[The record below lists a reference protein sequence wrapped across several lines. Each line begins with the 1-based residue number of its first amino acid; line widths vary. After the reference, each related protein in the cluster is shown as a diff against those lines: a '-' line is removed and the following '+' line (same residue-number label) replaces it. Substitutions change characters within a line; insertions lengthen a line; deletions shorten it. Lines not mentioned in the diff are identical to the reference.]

1 MINIKNIFIKLKF
14 KEIKIKSIGSCF
26 GGSLAGSESGFSMSG
41 RVIRKCEFS
50 QIRADHV
57 ELLIIKGTLISTL
70 EKTLPV
76 WMATT
81 EPTISGVIMQSLKC
95 VFTGFGLAPG
105 SVHSFL
111 AFLTFIKNL
120 WYLCFKFLANLLLYL
135 AGNNSTIYSFDNFN
149 RASMSFPLYVN
160 FFIERFYFTPSI

>member
-1 MINIKNIFIKLKF
+1 MINIKNIFKILKC
-14 KEIKIKSIGSCF
+14 KEIKIKSIWSCF
-26 GGSLAGSESGFSMSG
+26 GRSFAGSESWFSVSG
-41 RVIRKCEFS
+41 GVIRKCEFS
-50 QIRADHV
+50 QIRSNHI
-57 ELLIIKGTLISTL
+57 ELLIKKVTLISTF
-70 EKTLPV
+70 EKTFPV

-81 EPTISGVIMQSLKC
+81 EPTISGVIMQSLKW

-149 RASMSFPLYVN
+149 RASMSFPL
-160 FFIERFYFTPSI
+160 